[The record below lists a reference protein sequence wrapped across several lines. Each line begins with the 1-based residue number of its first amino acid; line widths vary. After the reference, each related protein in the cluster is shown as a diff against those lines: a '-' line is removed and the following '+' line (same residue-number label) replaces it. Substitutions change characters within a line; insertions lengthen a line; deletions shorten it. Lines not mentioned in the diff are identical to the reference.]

1 VLEFEM
7 DCAAL
12 LSVASD
18 VAILDT
24 ALKPSVDVLLLGTA
38 TVLEV
43 EGTIEV
49 EFDPEMTELVNVG

>member
-1 VLEFEM
+1 M